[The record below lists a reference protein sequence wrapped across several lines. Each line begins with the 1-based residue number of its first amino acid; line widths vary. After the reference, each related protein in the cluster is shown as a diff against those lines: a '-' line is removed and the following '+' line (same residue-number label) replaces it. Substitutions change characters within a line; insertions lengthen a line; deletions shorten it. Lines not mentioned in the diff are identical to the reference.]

1 MVAHGRCCLGNQ
13 TVGSNP
19 TLSAIMS
26 ILPQGFRPMNSH
38 SIFPQ
43 SVWWVV
49 TQTLTP

>member
-1 MVAHGRCCLGNQ
+1 MKQAEEFRSFQCLR
-13 TVGSNP
+13 TDYP